1 MNEEISKKPAW
12 KRPDNWFAWGGL
24 AVGAYFLFR
33 GLDAILPLVN
43 RVLENLLY
51 TSVLAGALA
60 VVGYLFFSK
69 DFHKLVWYA
78 YKMAMRWVTRRFIE
92 IDPIAIMETYV
103 GTLREKLQIITES
116 LNNLYG
122 QLRRLEHLIK
132 QKSEEFQSSMQ
143 KAAIAR
149 SQQDKEGMRAQFTLQ
164 ARKAGRL
171 EKSTM
176 TYQGLVNQ
184 IKKLISLMKKVKE
197 VSEITI
203 ADMDDT
209 VKEEREKRDT
219 INASFRAMG
228 AAKSILAADSQRE
241 MYDTA
246 LEITQQ
252 EYYTKF
258 GAIEQFMNDAQSA
271 ITSMDLENGVY
282 DADALERLNKY
293 TDNGEFEKLL
303 SGRVRIASEAFPTEE
318 EIAEQEAYEQAEQQK
333 TGRQSYADLFK

>member
-12 KRPDNWFAWGGL
+12 KRPENWFTWGGL
-24 AVGAYFLFR
+24 AIAGYFLLR
-33 GLDAILPLVN
+33 GLDVVLPLLN

-51 TSVLAGALA
+51 TSVLAGGLA
-60 VVGYLFFSK
+60 IVGYVLFSK
-69 DFHKLVWYA
+69 DLHKLGWYA
-78 YKMAMRWVTRRFIE
+78 YKMAMKWVTRRFIE

-103 GTLREKLQIITES
+103 GTLREKLQTIIES
-116 LNNLYG
+116 LNSLYG
-122 QLRRLEHLIK
+122 QQRRLENLIK

-149 SQQDKEGMRAQFTLQ
+149 SKGDQEGMRAQFTLQ

-184 IKKLISLMKKVKE
+184 IKKLVSLMKKVKE

-219 INASFRAMG
+219 IGASFRAMG

-271 ITSMDLENGVY
+271 ITSMDLDNGVY

-293 TDNGEFEKLL
+293 TEDGSFEKLL
-303 SGRVRIASEAFPTEE
+303 SGRVRIASDAFPTEE
-318 EIAEQEAYEQAEQQK
+318 QIVEQEALEQAENEK